1 MDKYFLSLE
10 ELVVVGVCSLAWFVV
25 GLQLGS
31 RRNKKKGRGPSAKR
45 RGGSDRNRGGRGPSN
60 GDVELY
66 VGNLSY
72 DVSEKDLKQA
82 FKEFGKVASIR
93 LIKNKFNDKSKGY
106 GFIEMPNRNEAELA
120 IRRMNNKDIQ
130 GRRIIVNEAKTRER

>member
-1 MDKYFLSLE
+1 MDKYILSLE
-10 ELVVVGVCSLAWFVV
+10 VLVVVGVYSLAWFVV
-25 GLQLGS
+25 GVQLGS
-31 RRNKKKGRGPSAKR
+31 RMTKKQGRKPAGKR
-45 RGGSDRNRGGRGPSN
+45 RGGSDRDRVGRGPSN

-93 LIKNKFNDKSKGY
+93 LIKNKFNDKSKVMALLRCLTG
-106 GFIEMPNRNEAELA
+106 MRLSWPSAE
-120 IRRMNNKDIQ
+120 
-130 GRRIIVNEAKTRER
+130 